1 MLKVDT
7 NHQIIFLFYREGL
20 SIRQI
25 SKKLKVHRRTIKA
38 RLDQYEKFKASPLS
52 DQEKPLSLLNQY
64 LKTGLVYDISSRK
77 KRKLSPEI
85 TAIIDKCLL
94 ENESKRLDGRMK

>member
-7 NHQIIFLFYREGL
+7 NHQIILLFYREGL
-20 SIRQI
+20 SIRKI
-25 SKKLKVHRRTIKA
+25 SKKLKVHRRTVKA
-38 RLDQYEKFKASPLS
+38 RLDQYEQFKASPLS

-77 KRKLSPEI
+77 KRKLSLEI
-85 TAIIDKCLL
+85 I
-94 ENESKRLDGRMK
+94 S